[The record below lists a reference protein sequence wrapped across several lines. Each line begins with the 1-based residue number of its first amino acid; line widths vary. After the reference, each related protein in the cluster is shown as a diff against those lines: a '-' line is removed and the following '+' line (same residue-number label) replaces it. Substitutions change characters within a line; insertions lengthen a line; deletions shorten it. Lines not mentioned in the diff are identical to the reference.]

1 MSKKRKTLEEVFN
14 KCTESNNLV
23 FDSDFAKK
31 ISIKHNFSNHHD
43 LTHIERKKLLP
54 QVMIDNDYFVIR
66 LGQGKYKFIK
76 GINNYYHPFE
86 KIDNIKDWPYKKNIL
101 DELNTSESNILSVI
115 NNQGI
120 IQDFLYGDR
129 REIPNV
135 YNAHRTSHTFKYKLK
150 NNEIECDQMQIE
162 IDLTLE
168 SRGRITVFEA
178 KNKFSE
184 DFAKY
189 QIYFPFRKYYDEYM
203 DGKIKLT
210 NMRDVFEIDSC
221 YVQRKE
227 VDGISVIRMYLYTFT
242 DKEDISSIVLKD
254 SCEYRLIPN

>member
-1 MSKKRKTLEEVFN
+1 MTN
-14 KCTESNNLV
+14 
-23 FDSDFAKK
+23 
-31 ISIKHNFSNHHD
+31 
-43 LTHIERKKLLP
+43 
-54 QVMIDNDYFVIR
+54 QVDD
-66 LGQGKYKFIK
+66 
-76 GINNYYHPFE
+76 
-86 KIDNIKDWPYKKNIL
+86 
-101 DELNTSESNILSVI
+101 
-115 NNQGI
+115 

-189 QIYFPFRKYYDEYM
+189 QIYLSKVDSQSI
-203 DGKIKLT
+203 KI
-210 NMRDVFEIDSC
+210 MH
-221 YVQRKE
+221 
-227 VDGISVIRMYLYTFT
+227 
-242 DKEDISSIVLKD
+242 
-254 SCEYRLIPN
+254 

>member
-1 MSKKRKTLEEVFN
+1 MSEYRTGAFEENTLHA
-14 KCTESNNLV
+14 NLSLAGPEKQV
-23 FDSDFAKK
+23 
-31 ISIKHNFSNHHD
+31 SINRLVHLPQKD
-43 LTHIERKKLLP
+43 ERKRDD
-54 QVMIDNDYFVIR
+54 ID
-66 LGQGKYKFIK
+66 
-76 GINNYYHPFE
+76 
-86 KIDNIKDWPYKKNIL
+86 
-101 DELNTSESNILSVI
+101 
-115 NNQGI
+115 
-120 IQDFLYGDR
+120 
-129 REIPNV
+129 
-135 YNAHRTSHTFKYKLK
+135 LK
-150 NNEIECDQMQIE
+150 NDVYVLGRSSKV
-162 IDLTLE
+162 DLTLE

-210 NMRDVFEIDSC
+210 NIRDIFEIDSC

-242 DKEDISSIVLKD
+242 DKEDICSIELKD

>member
-1 MSKKRKTLEEVFN
+1 LSKKRNTLEEVFVR
-14 KCTESNNLV
+14 CVESENLV
-23 FDSDFAKK
+23 FDSDYAKE

-43 LTHIERKKLLP
+43 LTHIERKELLP
-54 QVMIDNDYFVIR
+54 KAMIDKDYFVIR
-66 LGQGKYKFIK
+66 LGKGKYKFIK
-76 GINNYYHPFE
+76 GISSYYHPFE
-86 KIDNIKDWPYKKNIL
+86 PINNVKDWSYKKNIL

-115 NNQGI
+115 SNQGI

-150 NNEIECDQMQIE
+150 NNEIECDSMQIE
-162 IDLTLE
+162 VDLTLE

-189 QIYFPFRKYYDEYM
+189 QIYFPFRKYYDEYLE
-203 DGKIKLT
+203 GKIKIT
-210 NMRDVFEIDSC
+210 NKRDLFEVDSC
-221 YVQRKE
+221 YVQREE
-227 VDGISVIRMYLYTFT
+227 VQGVSVIRMYLYTFV
-242 DKEDISSIVLKD
+242 DPGDICSIKLKK